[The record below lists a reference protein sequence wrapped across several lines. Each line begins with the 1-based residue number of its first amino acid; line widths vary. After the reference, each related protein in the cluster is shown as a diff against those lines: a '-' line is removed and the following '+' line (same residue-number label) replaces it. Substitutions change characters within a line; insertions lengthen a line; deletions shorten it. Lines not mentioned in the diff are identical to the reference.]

1 MAICF
6 CGLEL
11 RFAHQVRNS
20 RRGFG
25 RCSCSTRQ
33 SIVRGS
39 LKTSSFAVVG
49 VVSRKME
56 ILRRSDETRA
66 NQDGLVDNSAA
77 SVFMRLGISAFSDEV
92 SSAASL
98 QSDSKSWLSNRS
110 WGMSALLNL
119 LKASSPQT
127 GSALTLSI
135 TNRHSAS
142 DAIWR

>member
-1 MAICF
+1 
-6 CGLEL
+6 
-11 RFAHQVRNS
+11 
-20 RRGFG
+20 
-25 RCSCSTRQ
+25 
-33 SIVRGS
+33 
-39 LKTSSFAVVG
+39 
-49 VVSRKME
+49 ME

-92 SSAASL
+92 SSAACPSADSL

-119 LKASSPQT
+119 LKASSPPT

-135 TNRHSAS
+135 TNRHSAAPFWMFTRIS
-142 DAIWR
+142 CACSSSPHRWQG

>member
-1 MAICF
+1 
-6 CGLEL
+6 
-11 RFAHQVRNS
+11 
-20 RRGFG
+20 
-25 RCSCSTRQ
+25 
-33 SIVRGS
+33 
-39 LKTSSFAVVG
+39 
-49 VVSRKME
+49 ME

-92 SSAASL
+92 SSAACPSADSL

-110 WGMSALLNL
+110 WVMSALLNL
-119 LKASSPQT
+119 IKASSPQT

-142 DAIWR
+142 DAIWRSRALSFITTFIQKLKVR